1 MKQKAQKAPAT
12 ATTESS
18 DPPTLTPQ
26 PATVKTPVSVAK
38 PGTPP
43 VAKPPLAPGS
53 ATAPPPAKSIAR
65 TPSPEDRQILWTFY
79 TQTVRP
85 FLANTQST
93 ATVRRSPL
101 MSDVDAGRQFREVQ
115 ASLPVAHQALL
126 DELQQFSNV
135 RRQIEQQRTILRWM
149 HWWLA
154 LHIPASLLL
163 IVFTLA
169 HIVMALRVVPF
180 RF

>member
-1 MKQKAQKAPAT
+1 MTDTPLSHLLLPLIEQRGAIRGWMIDDTGIPKKGTHSVGVARQYCGQLGKQDNCQVAV
-12 ATTESS
+12 
-18 DPPTLTPQ
+18 TL
-26 PATVKTPVSVAK
+26 SVAN
-38 PGTPP
+38 
-43 VAKPPLAPGS
+43 
-53 ATAPPPAKSIAR
+53 
-65 TPSPEDRQILWTFY
+65 DH
-79 TQTVRP
+79 
-85 FLANTQST
+85 
-93 ATVRRSPL
+93 
-101 MSDVDAGRQFREVQ
+101 
-115 ASLPVAHQALL
+115 ASLPVAHQELL
-126 DELQQFSNV
+126 NELQHFCNV